1 MRVIVNAVV
10 VGAVWKRK
18 GKENKKRNGKEKKSY
33 AWRASS
39 LVPAANTGRY

>member
-18 GKENKKRNGKEKKSY
+18 GKENKKRKGKEKKLRVAGEQFST
-33 AWRASS
+33 AR
-39 LVPAANTGRY
+39 

>member
-18 GKENKKRNGKEKKSY
+18 GKEEKYTYDVVSN
-33 AWRASS
+33 
-39 LVPAANTGRY
+39 LIPVGNTDRY